1 MNDFFNS
8 QYKHNGALRLRYR
21 MEEDEC
27 LTLVDMSQVSDLLSR
42 KQQTLLSWLSD
53 KEQRHL
59 ARFRFPK
66 RYNEWLSGRIAA
78 KCCLLQAAKKQATPL
93 RPEECPILP
102 DSHGRPVLSGEQLS
116 APIQLSISHSHRYA
130 VAMTANSGCGIDI
143 QHIGARILKVRDRI
157 ATAKELALADNL
169 QAGSREAGL
178 TLLWVVKEA
187 VKKHRLPEQ
196 AGIFEAIALERVT
209 PGHTKNSWQAKCRL
223 TETKQSQLVR
233 IVQLDNYM
241 MAWCRG

>member
-1 MNDFFNS
+1 
-8 QYKHNGALRLRYR
+8 
-21 MEEDEC
+21 MEENEC
-27 LTLVDMSQVSDLLSR
+27 LTLIDTSQVSDLLSR
-42 KQQTLLSWLSD
+42 EQQTLLSWLSD
-53 KEQRHL
+53 EEQQYL

-78 KCCLLQAAKKQATPL
+78 KCCLLQAVKKQSAPF
-93 RPEECPILP
+93 RPGTCSILP
-102 DSHGRPVLSGEQLS
+102 DSHGRPVLSWAQMGTS
-116 APIQLSISHSHRYA
+116 MKLSISHSHQYA
-130 VAMTANSGCGIDI
+130 VAMTANSACGIDI
-143 QHIGARILKVRDRI
+143 QLIGAQILNVRDRI
-157 ATAKELALADNL
+157 ATAEELVLADSL

-223 TETKQSQLVR
+223 TGNKQSQSVR

>member
-1 MNDFFNS
+1 
-8 QYKHNGALRLRYR
+8 

-27 LTLVDMSQVSDLLSR
+27 LALVDTSQVSCLLSR
-42 KQQTLLSWLSD
+42 AQQMLLSWLSAE
-53 KEQRHL
+53 EQQYL

-78 KCCLLQAAKKQATPL
+78 KCCLLQAAKKQSTPL
-93 RPEECPILP
+93 RPEECSILP
-102 DSHGRPVLSGEQLS
+102 DSHGRPVLSGAQMGTS
-116 APIQLSISHSHRYA
+116 MQLSISHSHQYA
-130 VAMTANSGCGIDI
+130 VAMTADLACGIDI
-143 QHIGARILKVRDRI
+143 QHIGDRIFKVRDRI
-157 ATAKELALADNL
+157 ATTKELVLADSL

-178 TLLWVVKEA
+178 TLLWVAKEA
-187 VKKHRLPEQ
+187 VKKHRLSEQ
-196 AGIFEAIALERVT
+196 PGIFEAITLELVT

-223 TETKQSQLVR
+223 YENKQSQSVR